1 MPVSQRLA
9 IALIAMIL
17 AGLLSEGLFG
27 IGLPSYVAGLVGA
40 LTAVPVWELVRR
52 VGSRRP

>member
-9 IALIAMIL
+9 IAIIAMIL

-27 IGLPSYVAGLVGA
+27 IGLPSYVTGLVGV
-40 LTAVPVWELVRR
+40 LTAVPVSERVRR